1 MLAIGYPPNAGHRPS
16 AERNAMLQP
25 PPAQPGMR
33 EDEIDTPALVI
44 DLDAFEANL
53 DRMAAMLAPTGTRL
67 RAHAK
72 THKSPV
78 IARLQMARGAIGQ
91 CVQKVAEAEIL
102 AWGGIPDILVS
113 NEVVGAAKLARF
125 AALARIA
132 KVAICADDGAQVAAI
147 AAAAEDAAVRL
158 TVLVEIDVGA
168 GRCGVPPGPAAVAL
182 AQRIAAS
189 PHLIFGGLQAYHG
202 SAQHKRTLEERR
214 ALIASTVDGTRRTVE
229 QLRQQGLD
237 CPIVGGAGTGSFELE
252 SGSGIFNEI
261 QAGSYVFMDADYA
274 RNLDAAGLPVSTFRH
289 SLFVLATVMSAARPG
304 IAVLDAGLKALAVD
318 SGLPSVWERPGL
330 RYVSASDEHGK
341 LEVAAESAAPKLG
354 EKLRLV
360 PGHCDPTVDR
370 YDWYVGVRGGRVES
384 LWPVAAR
391 GAMT

>member
-1 MLAIGYPPNAGHRPS
+1 
-16 AERNAMLQP
+16 MLQT

-44 DLDAFEANL
+44 DLDTFEANL
-53 DRMAAMLAPTGTRL
+53 DRMAALLAPTGTRL

-78 IARLQMARGAIGQ
+78 IARLQMNRGAVGQ
-91 CVQKVAEAEIL
+91 CVQKVAEAEAL

-113 NEVVGAAKLARF
+113 NEVVGRAKLARL

-132 KVAICADDGAQVAAI
+132 RLGVCVDDARQVEAVE
-147 AAAAEDAAVRL
+147 AAAAEAGLRL

-168 GRCGVPPGPAAVAL
+168 GRCGVSPGPEAVTL
-182 AQRIAAS
+182 AQRVAAS

-214 ALIASTVDGTRRTVE
+214 ALIDAAVDATRRTIE

-252 SGSGIFNEI
+252 AGSGVFTEI

-274 RNLDAAGLPVSTFRH
+274 RNLDAAGQPVTTFRH
-289 SLFVLATVMSAARPG
+289 ALFVLSTVMSTARPG
-304 IAVLDAGLKALAVD
+304 VAVLDAGLKALAVD
-318 SGLPSVWERPGL
+318 SGLPLVWERPGL
-330 RYVSASDEHGK
+330 CYVSASDEHGK
-341 LEVAAESAAPKLG
+341 LQVAPESSAPGLG

-370 YDWYVGVRGGRVES
+370 YDWYVGVRGGRVEC

-391 GAMT
+391 GGMS